1 MTIFLIIE
9 LAIVLIFL
17 LMFLR
22 RPSLVWGVGLLT
34 VTTAV
39 LLDTFFR
46 TFSRADLLD
55 EFGFFFYIIVGVLV
69 GGMAI
74 WTWGVLQSVR
84 QAIAHQSAPATPTMP
99 APTTTG
105 KGTAVPPPPPP
116 PEQPDNSAAFDRQM
130 LYDEIRQRFGREDIL
145 DLMFDLGLNEA
156 DVVTADQNLNQLIVN
171 IMDKAQAN
179 GQSADLALA
188 VERILTPI
196 SPDLLPRPD
205 KIDVHSPRPIL
216 RYYLLA
222 NYNLTELRQ
231 IAAHLGLDWEQLG
244 SDNKKAKVR
253 DFLLY
258 LYRRNRIDELI
269 TLIRLGQSEEE

>member
-1 MTIFLIIE
+1 MTIFLIVE
-9 LAIVLIFL
+9 LILVLIFL

-46 TFSRADLLD
+46 TFSRADLIN
-55 EFGFFFYIIVGVLV
+55 EFGFLFYLIAGMLV
-69 GGMAI
+69 GGMAV
-74 WTWGVLQSVR
+74 WTWGVLASVR
-84 QAIAHQSAPATPTMP
+84 GATAVQPTPVTPPMPTPTS
-99 APTTTG
+99 G
-105 KGTAVPPPPPP
+105 KGTAVIPPPL
-116 PEQPDNSAAFDRQM
+116 PELPDDTSAALDRQM

-145 DLMFDLGLNEA
+145 DLMFDLGLNES
-156 DVVTADQNLNQLIVN
+156 DVVTLDQNLNQLIVN

-179 GQSADLALA
+179 GQTADLTLA

-196 SPDLLPRPD
+196 SPDLLPRPG
-205 KIDVHSPRPIL
+205 KIEVHSPRPIL

-222 NYNLTELRQ
+222 NYDLTGLRQ
-231 IAAHLGLDWEQLG
+231 IAAHLGTDWEQLG
-244 SDNKKAKVR
+244 GDNKKAKVR

-269 TLIRLGQSEEE
+269 TLLRIGQEEEE

>member
-1 MTIFLIIE
+1 MTILLVVELFL
-9 LAIVLIFL
+9 VLIFL

-46 TFSRADLLD
+46 TFSRADLIS
-55 EFGFFFYIIVGVLV
+55 EFGFLFYVVAGVLV
-69 GGMAI
+69 GGMAV
-74 WTWGVLQSVR
+74 WTWGVLQPVR
-84 QAIAHQSAPATPTMP
+84 QSTAVQPAPVAPPMP
-99 APTTTG
+99 APTVG
-105 KGTAVPPPPPP
+105 KGTAVLPPPL
-116 PEQPDNSAAFDRQM
+116 PELPDNDNAAFDRQM
-130 LYDEIRQRFGREDIL
+130 LYDEIRQRFSREDIL
-145 DLMFDLGLNEA
+145 DLMFDLGINEA
-156 DVVTADQNLNQLIVN
+156 DVVTVDQNLNQLIVN

-179 GQSADLALA
+179 GQSADLTLA

-205 KIDVHSPRPIL
+205 KIDVNSPRPIL

-231 IAAHLGLDWEQLG
+231 MAAHLGIDWEQLG

-269 TLIRLGQSEEE
+269 TLLRVGQQEEE

>member
-1 MTIFLIIE
+1 MTILLIIE
-9 LAIVLIFL
+9 LAVVLIFL

-46 TFSRADLLD
+46 TFSRADLID
-55 EFGFFFYIIVGVLV
+55 EFGFSFYIIAGMLV
-69 GGMAI
+69 GGMAV
-74 WTWGVLQSVR
+74 WTWGMLRPVR
-84 QAIAHQSAPATPTMP
+84 EATAVQPAPVAAPMP
-99 APTTTG
+99 APTVG
-105 KGTAVPPPPPP
+105 KGTAVIPPPL
-116 PEQPDNSAAFDRQM
+116 PELPHNEDALDRQM

-156 DVVTADQNLNQLIVN
+156 DVVTADQNLNQLVVN
-171 IMDKAQAN
+171 IMDRAQAN
-179 GQSADLALA
+179 GQSADLSLA

-231 IAAHLGLDWEQLG
+231 MAAHLGLDWEQLG
-244 SDNKKAKVR
+244 GDNKKAKVR

-269 TLIRLGQSEEE
+269 TLLRVGQQEEE

>member
-1 MTIFLIIE
+1 MTIFLIVE
-9 LAIVLIFL
+9 LALVLIFL

-46 TFSRADLLD
+46 TFSRADLID
-55 EFGFFFYIIVGVLV
+55 EFGFFFYLIAGLLV
-69 GGMAI
+69 GGMAV
-74 WTWGVLQSVR
+74 WAWGMLRPVR
-84 QAIAHQSAPATPTMP
+84 ESTAVQPAPIAPPMP
-99 APTTTG
+99 APTGG
-105 KGTAVPPPPPP
+105 KGTAVIPPPL
-116 PEQPDNSAAFDRQM
+116 PELPDDPNAAFDRQM

-145 DLMFDLGLNEA
+145 DLMFDLGLSEA
-156 DVVTADQNLNQLIVN
+156 DVVTTDQNLNQLIVN
-171 IMDKAQAN
+171 IMDRAQAN

-205 KIDVHSPRPIL
+205 KINIHSPRPIL

-231 IAAHLGLDWEQLG
+231 MAAHLGLDWEQLG

-258 LYRRNRIDELI
+258 LYRRNRLDELI
-269 TLIRLGQSEEE
+269 TLLRVGQQEEE

>member
-1 MTIFLIIE
+1 MTIFLIVE
-9 LAIVLIFL
+9 LILVLIFL

-22 RPSLVWGVGLLT
+22 RPNLVWGVGLLT

-46 TFSRADLLD
+46 TFSRADLIN
-55 EFGFFFYIIVGVLV
+55 EFGFLFYIIAGLLV

-74 WTWGVLQSVR
+74 WTWGVLQPVR
-84 QAIAHQSAPATPTMP
+84 RAIATQPTPVAAPMPTP
-99 APTTTG
+99 TTG
-105 KGTAVPPPPPP
+105 KGTAVTPPPPL
-116 PEQPDNSAAFDRQM
+116 PDLPDDDSVALDRQM

-145 DLMFDLGLNEA
+145 DLMFDLSINEA
-156 DVVTADQNLNQLIVN
+156 DVVTLDQSLNQLIVN
-171 IMDKAQAN
+171 IMDKAQQN
-179 GQSADLALA
+179 GQTADLTLA

-205 KIDVHSPRPIL
+205 KIDVHSPPTIL

-222 NYNLTELRQ
+222 NYDLTGLRQ
-231 IAAHLGLDWEQLG
+231 IAAHLGLDWEQIG
-244 SDNKKAKVR
+244 GDSKKAKVR
-253 DFLLY
+253 NFLLY

-269 TLIRLGQSEEE
+269 TLLHVSHDEEE